1 MPELPEVET
10 TRLGLVPRVV
20 GYPLERVEIRNDR
33 LRWPV
38 DSVALRSCLGQS
50 ITAIDRRAKYLL
62 FFWSNQKVMLVHL
75 GMSGSLRLSLPEAP
89 VRPHD
94 HVFWSLNALDVR
106 YHDPRRFG
114 SILFTGD
121 DWQNHPLLLHLGV
134 EPLSSDWNEAYLW
147 QHSRNKQVSIK
158 ALLMNQRIVVG
169 VGNIYAQEA
178 LFAAGIYPAKPAGQL
193 SHGDVECLVPA
204 VTDQLQHALRVGG
217 SSLRDYVHGH
227 GETGY
232 FQLQLK
238 VYGRKGKLCPDC
250 GAALQTVRIVG
261 RSTTWC
267 PVCQT

>member
-10 TRLGLVPRVV
+10 TRLGLLPHLV
-20 GYPLERVEIRNDR
+20 GATIGRIVIRNGR
-33 LRWPV
+33 LRWPI
-38 DSVALRSCLGQS
+38 DEQALSSCEGNFIS
-50 ITAIDRRAKYLL
+50 AIHRRAKYLV
-62 FFWSNQKVMLVHL
+62 FFWSNKRIMLVHL
-75 GMSGSLRLSLPEAP
+75 GMSGSLRFCLPDQP

-94 HVFWSLNALDVR
+94 HVIWSLDTLQLR

-114 SILFTGD
+114 SILFTEEN
-121 DWQNHPLLLHLGV
+121 WQHHPLLQHLGV
-134 EPLSSDWNEAYLW
+134 EPLSLDWNEAYLW
-147 QHSRNKQVSIK
+147 EQTRHKQVSIK
-158 ALLMNQRIVVG
+158 ALLMNQHIVVG

-178 LFAAGIYPAKPAGQL
+178 LFAAGIHPGKPSGQL
-193 SHGDVECLVPA
+193 NQQEIGRLVPA
-204 VTDQLQHALRVGG
+204 VTEQLQHALRVGG

-238 VYGRKGKLCPDC
+238 VYGRKGFLCLVC
-250 GAALQTVRIVG
+250 GAPLETVRMVG